1 MDKKQLSN
9 RLKQLAI
16 RTARF
21 CLKLP
26 YSIGNKIYIGQIL
39 RSSCSAA
46 SNYRAACRGK
56 SRADFIFKLKIVEE
70 ELDETLFFYEML
82 AEFNVTFKLELR
94 ELFKEGNELL
104 SIIVSSINT
113 ASKKIPVSK
122 YQVLKTNKIPNLKSK
137 IIYCGIR
144 KTPEK

>member
-1 MDKKQLSN
+1 MDKWELSN

-16 RTARF
+16 RTGKF

-26 YSIGNKIYIGQIL
+26 YNLTNKIYIGQII
-39 RSSCSAA
+39 RSSSSAA

-56 SRADFIFKLKIVEE
+56 SKADFIYKLKIVDE

-82 AEFNVTFKLELR
+82 AEFNSSFRLELR
-94 ELFKEGNELL
+94 EMFKECNELL

-113 ASKKIPVSK
+113 ASKKIPNSK
-122 YQVLKTNKIPNLKSK
+122 N
-137 IIYCGIR
+137 
-144 KTPEK
+144 